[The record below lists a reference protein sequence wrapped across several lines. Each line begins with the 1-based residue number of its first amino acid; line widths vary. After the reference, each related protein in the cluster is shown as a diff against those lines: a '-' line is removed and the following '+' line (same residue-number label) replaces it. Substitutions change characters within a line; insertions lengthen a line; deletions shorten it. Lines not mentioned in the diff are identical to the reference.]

1 MGVQLVVLDG
11 DGVIWDHQDISG
23 LTLPFK
29 LIDENTVMDAEGK
42 SVHLTKGIRE
52 LLKGLVTRG
61 VIVALASWNKPEYV
75 TQALHLF
82 NIHQYFQFIEAQFHP
97 NKHLMIREI
106 LRKLER
112 KGVKPRPR

>member
-1 MGVQLVVLDG
+1 M
-11 DGVIWDHQDISG
+11 
-23 LTLPFK
+23 
-29 LIDENTVMDAEGK
+29 
-42 SVHLTKGIRE
+42 RE
-52 LLKGLVTRG
+52 LLEGLVTRG

-112 KGVKPRPR
+112 KGVKPRPRQILYGDDRTRHLADIRKEIGNVLFLQMHVDIKNPLDVLKYLNKP